1 MIFPIGDDN
10 IRGGNIA
17 LFNYA
22 FIALNVA
29 IFIYQFTLAPEVENA
44 FVMQYATIPN
54 DLSKGEHLLTVFSAM
69 FMHAGWMHLIGNMMF
84 LWIFG
89 DNIEAV
95 IGNAEYFIFYI
106 MGGMIASAVHTFM
119 DPISTVPCVG
129 ASGAIAASL
138 GAYLV
143 MFPGSRV
150 KMLVFFFW
158 RTSIPAFLFLGFWIA
173 QQLFSG
179 VGSMSETENTG
190 GGIAWWAHIGGF
202 VFGAVAGLYYRSI
215 HGGSYQYKEDDV
227 A

>member
-10 IRGGNIA
+10 IRGGHAA
-17 LFNYA
+17 LFNYT

-29 IFIYQFTLAPEVENA
+29 VFIYQFTMLPELENA
-44 FVMQYATIPN
+44 FVMQYANIPN
-54 DLSKGEHLLTVFSAM
+54 DLSHGEHLLTIFTSM
-69 FMHAGWMHLIGNMMF
+69 FMHGGWMHLIGNMMF

-95 IGNAEYFIFYI
+95 IGNAEYFIFY
-106 MGGMIASAVHTFM
+106 MLGGIIATGVHTFM
-119 DPISTVPCVG
+119 SPTSTVPCVG
-129 ASGAIAASL
+129 ASGAIAAAL

-202 VFGAVAGLYYRSI
+202 VFGAIAGLYYRSL
-215 HGGSYQYKEDDV
+215 HGGNYHYKEDDV